1 MEIQAKGR
9 VIWKLFA
16 ASSLIAMACC
26 AALCQNGAAVPA
38 AAPEFEVAT
47 VRPAQAQGFAYSVGM
62 QVDPARVR
70 ITNMSMQWYI
80 TWAYGLKEFQLSG
93 PAWMASE
100 RYDITAKVPAGAKA
114 QQFPH
119 MMQNLLEQR
128 FQLKYH
134 RESRILPVYALVL
147 ADSGLK
153 IHPSQTAT
161 GPATQ
166 SSPGHLQEHGCS
178 LPSLADSLS
187 GSVDRPVVDQTGVS
201 GVFDFTLDWAE
212 DEEHEG
218 AGLPSIRV
226 ALLEKLGLKLEPRK
240 LPAEML
246 IVDHVEKKPSE
257 N

>member
-1 MEIQAKGR
+1 MWR
-9 VIWKLFA
+9 PFA
-16 ASSLIAMACC
+16 ISSLIGMACC
-26 AALCQNGAAVPA
+26 AALCQPGPAVTPA
-38 AAPEFEVAT
+38 PAPEFEVAT
-47 VRPAQAQGFAYSVGM
+47 VKPAQAQGFEYSMGM
-62 QVDPARVR
+62 QVDPARLRV
-70 ITNMSMQWYI
+70 TNMSMRWYI
-80 TWAYGLKEFQLSG
+80 TWAYALKDFQLSG

-119 MMQNLLEQR
+119 MMQKLLEQR

-134 RESRILPVYALVL
+134 RESSILPVYALVL
-147 ADSGLK
+147 AGSGLK

-161 GPATQ
+161 GATAQ
-166 SSPGHLQEHGCS
+166 SSSGHLEVRECS

-187 GSVDRPVVDQTGVS
+187 GWVDRPVVDETGVRE
-201 GVFDFTLDWAE
+201 VFDFTLDWAV
-212 DEEHEG
+212 DEEHEA

-240 LPAEML
+240 RPVAML
-246 IVDHVEKKPSE
+246 VIDHADKTPSE